1 MFVISEQE
9 DEEDEWEDSSEID
22 AEMDGIADAHNAEC
36 STECSHDVHGY
47 MDVTETEDTSLS
59 KLHMLLNEFDFESIF
74 PPLDGTALFS
84 MLCKINHSCEPNVRV
99 KYVFTKELG
108 LTAFLVALKEISV
121 GSELLQSY
129 IDETMGTFCSIAFEL
144 FPYFSLILNIFYSR
158 RYSVSSSCFS

>member
-1 MFVISEQE
+1 MFDISEQE

-22 AEMDGIADAHNAEC
+22 AEMDDIEDTNNAEC
-36 STECSHDVHGY
+36 STECSHHVHGC
-47 MDVTETEDTSLS
+47 MDVTETGDASLT
-59 KLHMLLNEFDFESIF
+59 KLHMLLNEYDVDNIF

-108 LTAFLVALKEISV
+108 LTAFLVALKEIKV

-129 IDETMGTFCSIAFEL
+129 IDETMGTFRSNTFLL
-144 FPYFSLILNIFYSR
+144 F
-158 RYSVSSSCFS
+158 